1 MDKEKI
7 MNTETKTEE
16 FVLPTEIKKVKKD
29 AAPRDFVVV
38 SQPKMGKSEIFG
50 AFTRSYNAL
59 VLSLEKGGYEYI
71 EGRIL
76 ENYTSQSTSRWEAFL
91 NYIKY
96 RKVLLENKGMYDYL
110 LIDGLSDLDDLSEI
124 GGTLAYMDTVMGKSF
139 NRVNGIKDGPKLSYG
154 DPNWKSVLTLADG
167 AGYQHTRKWFLDQI
181 EIFRQISPYRI
192 YAAHVADKY
201 IRDNGKE
208 EVIGNEIFLTGKLK
222 TIFASKVTALAKLIA
237 DGDQRYLNFDVLN
250 DSIIAGSR
258 APLLQGKILIS
269 EKQENGEIKVFW
281 NSIYK

>member
-29 AAPRDFVVV
+29 AAPRDLVVV

-110 LIDGLSDLDDLSEI
+110 LIDGLSDLDDLAEI

>member
-1 MDKEKI
+1 MDKEKN

-29 AAPRDFVVV
+29 AAPRDLVVV

-110 LIDGLSDLDDLSEI
+110 LIDGLSDLDDLAEI

-139 NRVNGIKDGPKLSYG
+139 NRVNGIKDGPKLPYG
-154 DPNWKSVLTLADG
+154 DPNWKSVLTLAEG

-201 IRDNGKE
+201 IRENGKE

-269 EKQENGEIKVFW
+269 EKQENGEVKVFW
-281 NSIYK
+281 NTIYK